1 MAVYSIQLVA
11 KMGLITA
18 TFPYDLI
25 SLNQFIF
32 PTNSKCVNLLFS
44 YFCLYFTVGYYKRV
58 YVN

>member
-11 KMGLITA
+11 KMGLITT

-25 SLNQFIF
+25 TLN